1 VNNIDMKNES
11 FRNWSVVG
19 GLIRKD
25 SKILLVANRRRGK
38 LHRGKRGE
46 VDWTPP
52 GGVIDEGESAVE
64 ALEREVYEETG
75 LRASTWSELV
85 YGVSVNFLK
94 QNMALQVEVF
104 EAINWAGSLVV
115 NDPDEIVEDA
125 EFFSE
130 KACEVR
136 LKNSPV
142 WVREPVVAY
151 IKGEIPSEKS
161 FSYIAVSD
169 KAGNLIVERRQ

>member
-1 VNNIDMKNES
+1 MKNES
-11 FRNWSVVG
+11 FRNWSVAG

-38 LHRGKRGE
+38 LHRGKKGGI
-46 VDWTPP
+46 DWTPP

-75 LRASTWSELV
+75 LSASTWSELV

-94 QNMALQVEVF
+94 QNMNLQVEVF
-104 EAINWAGSLVV
+104 EAIDWTGSLVI
-115 NDPDEIVEDA
+115 NDPDGIVEEA
-125 EFFSE
+125 EFLSE
-130 KACEVR
+130 KACETR

-142 WVREPVVAY
+142 WVREPVLAY

-161 FSYIAVSD
+161 FSYTAISD
-169 KAGNLIVERRQ
+169 KTGNLIVERKQ

>member
-1 VNNIDMKNES
+1 MKNES

-38 LHRGKRGE
+38 LHRGKRGG
-46 VDWTPP
+46 VDLTPP

-104 EAINWAGSLVV
+104 EAIDWAGSLFV
-115 NDPDEIVEDA
+115 NYPD
-125 EFFSE
+125 
-130 KACEVR
+130 
-136 LKNSPV
+136 
-142 WVREPVVAY
+142 
-151 IKGEIPSEKS
+151 
-161 FSYIAVSD
+161 
-169 KAGNLIVERRQ
+169 